1 MTEAKMYWIKTT
13 EITNWTNSK
22 ESPTKHLKTR
32 EWGKSF
38 IFNLHETFNSVILFA
53 LYHKFGLCACKFF
66 FLYAYEPVAQCS
78 PSKRFLSM
86 FPRINLFTYV
96 ALRTAN
102 GRSYRYP
109 CMQEVQ
115 AQLRLTDGFC
125 LSQEDHYMLS
135 SWALNYCT
143 VRDKNNY
150 WIIVL

>member
-1 MTEAKMYWIKTT
+1 M
-13 EITNWTNSK
+13 
-22 ESPTKHLKTR
+22 
-32 EWGKSF
+32 GK
-38 IFNLHETFNSVILFA
+38 IVYFNLHETFNSVIFFA
-53 LYHKFGLCACKFF
+53 LYHKLLCACKI

-135 SWALNYCT
+135 S
-143 VRDKNNY
+143 
-150 WIIVL
+150 